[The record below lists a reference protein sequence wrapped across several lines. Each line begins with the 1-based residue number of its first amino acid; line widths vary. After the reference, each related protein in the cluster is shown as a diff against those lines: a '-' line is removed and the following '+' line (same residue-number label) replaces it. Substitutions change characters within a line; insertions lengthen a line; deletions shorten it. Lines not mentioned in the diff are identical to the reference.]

1 MLVVVRLPS
10 AKYHTDLVGVTTE
23 NVSSTVQTVFAF
35 AALQLLSFV
44 LLSTLV
50 RRNLG
55 MKALYQL
62 AFVLETQT
70 ELIQSK
76 LMTWV
81 LMMLAFRVVHFGTLS
96 EMAPVS
102 RGRKTNAD
110 LHQQCWLFGGS
121 IPRRLWKWH
130 QALKRL
136 IRLRTF
142 FVSAKRNDTP
152 SYLTNGSPDSPTA
165 LKMHTKVVTFTA
177 SPRGLVMTAK
187 TLVVAGAG
195 VVGLAVARAAAR
207 RGLQVLLL
215 EKNALVGQET
225 SARNSEVIH
234 GASLPLPPSNPLQQ
248 WLNGSC
254 SGRAQLYAFCEE
266 FGVPH
271 ARCGKLI
278 VAQKHQAEALRAIQ
292 TRGLLNGVQ
301 DLQLL
306 SQDEAQAIEPNVS
319 CHEALFSPSTGIVD
333 SHGLMLALQGDA
345 EAHGAMIARCT
356 AVQGGEFAAK
366 SRSFVIRAAQ
376 SNGGGRE
383 EEIQEVE
390 CDYFVNATGMF
401 APDLL
406 HQVVADGTLPSSS
419 RSPLPSVPEQFAKGT
434 YFKLGQSNR
443 PFSHLVYPIPEVG
456 GLGVHATVDLAGNVR
471 FGPDVEWVDAVNY
484 QPDASKAETFAER
497 IRSYWPEARAELLE
511 ADYCGIRPKI
521 QVGGAIY
528 EDFYIAVRGFHT
540 G

>member
-1 MLVVVRLPS
+1 
-10 AKYHTDLVGVTTE
+10 
-23 NVSSTVQTVFAF
+23 
-35 AALQLLSFV
+35 
-44 LLSTLV
+44 
-50 RRNLG
+50 
-55 MKALYQL
+55 
-62 AFVLETQT
+62 
-70 ELIQSK
+70 
-76 LMTWV
+76 
-81 LMMLAFRVVHFGTLS
+81 
-96 EMAPVS
+96 
-102 RGRKTNAD
+102 
-110 LHQQCWLFGGS
+110 
-121 IPRRLWKWH
+121 
-130 QALKRL
+130 
-136 IRLRTF
+136 
-142 FVSAKRNDTP
+142 
-152 SYLTNGSPDSPTA
+152 
-165 LKMHTKVVTFTA
+165 
-177 SPRGLVMTAK
+177 MTAK

-225 SARNSEVIH
+225 SARNSEVVH
-234 GASLPLPPSNPLQQ
+234 GASLPPPSNPLQQ
-248 WLNGSC
+248 CLNGSMALVRSDAAGIYYTRDSWKARLC
-254 SGRAQLYAFCEE
+254 IQGRAQLYAFCEE

-271 ARCGKLI
+271 SRCGKLI
-278 VAQKHQAEALRAIQ
+278 VAQKHQADALRAIQ

-306 SQDEAQAIEPNVS
+306 SQDEAQAIEPSVS

-356 AVQGGEFAAK
+356 AVQGGVFDAR
-366 SRSFVIRAAQ
+366 SRSFVVRAAQ

-383 EEIQEVE
+383 EVLQEVE

-406 HQVVADGTLPSSS
+406 HQIVGDGIPPSSS
-419 RSPLPSVPEQFAKGT
+419 RSPLPSVPKQFAKGT

-528 EDFYIAVRGFHT
+528 EDFYIAVRGLHS